1 MHPVIA
7 KTFGGLSREYYF
19 RQFIFGLIFPA
30 MAIFMFSHGKHPIP
44 ASLIFTMVVNTFLYP
59 YARFVYEGVVGF
71 LLGETV
77 FVVNA
82 VFLLFWTLLTMTVC
96 WSAAVFI
103 APIGLAY
110 LYYHH
115 SKNGS
120 VPQSARH

>member
-1 MHPVIA
+1 MM
-7 KTFGGLSREYYF
+7 
-19 RQFIFGLIFPA
+19 IFVL
-30 MAIFMFSHGKHPIP
+30 SHGNHPIP
-44 ASLIFTMVVNTFLYP
+44 ASL
-59 YARFVYEGVVGF
+59 VGF

-82 VFLLFWTLLTMTVC
+82 VFLLFWKLLTMTVC

-120 VPQSARH
+120 VPQSERH